1 VNNATLNLQIT
12 DQVLQNAEK
21 RRKDARVATEIL
33 VEPVR
38 RTARASLSTLNS
50 QIKSLYSFASKV
62 SVDLP
67 DEQTLNPCDEFKHLD
82 DWKVEERLMVAFF
95 AQLKAKEIKCLIV
108 EFLVKS
114 PGADRLGAC
123 RFIISGTPPCGTNN

>member
-1 VNNATLNLQIT
+1 MIKRSNATLNLQIT

-21 RRKDARVATEIL
+21 IWKNARATEIL

-50 QIKSLYSFASKV
+50 RIKSLYSFASKV

-67 DEQTLNPCDEFKHLD
+67 DEHCDEFKHLD
-82 DWKVEERLMVAFF
+82 DWKVEERFF
-95 AQLKAKEIKCLIV
+95 CAVEAKEIKCLILD
-108 EFLVKS
+108 EAQKIWNLLNF
-114 PGADRLGAC
+114 
-123 RFIISGTPPCGTNN
+123 